1 MVHLEPGLPAK
12 PPHVDRVDV
21 EPLVDRSRSEE
32 PPGPRPQV
40 PGQQDVALDEGD
52 GQVVAPLAGGP
63 ALAQEQQESHLLH
76 QAGREVELGLEE
88 EANIR
93 GGLVGEERGVAGH
106 PAGEGGLVER
116 DLLLTPPSSPP
127 VAAQT
132 DEALLAEWSDSR
144 SDSQLS

>member
-1 MVHLEPGLPAK
+1 MVHLQPGLPAQ
-12 PPHVDRVDV
+12 PAHVDRVDV
-21 EPLVDRSRSEE
+21 EPLVDRSRGED
-32 PPGPRPQV
+32 PPRPGPEV

-52 GQVVAPLAGGP
+52 GQVVAALAGGP
-63 ALAQEQQESHLLH
+63 ALAQEHQESHLLH

-88 EANIR
+88 EAHVL
-93 GGLVGEERGVAGH
+93 GGLVGEEGGVAGH

-127 VAAQT
+127 VTTEA

-144 SDSQLS
+144 